1 MKYAFTQ
8 LELQADSFYDLIG
21 TWAEMQLVVPDE
33 GAAYL
38 HGYGFTADIA
48 AAFSALVLDW
58 SARIELPADSVQLEP
73 GEYEL
78 IRLETGVY
86 ACRGGEKWLLGDVGC
101 RVVVKP

>member
-33 GAAYL
+33 GPAYL
-38 HGYGFTADIA
+38 HGYGFAQDIA
-48 AAFSALVLDW
+48 AAFTTLVLDW
-58 SARIELPADSVQLEP
+58 SARIELPSGAVQLAP
-73 GEYEL
+73 GTYEL
-78 IRLETGVY
+78 VRLEAGVF

-101 RVVVKP
+101 RVVVRP